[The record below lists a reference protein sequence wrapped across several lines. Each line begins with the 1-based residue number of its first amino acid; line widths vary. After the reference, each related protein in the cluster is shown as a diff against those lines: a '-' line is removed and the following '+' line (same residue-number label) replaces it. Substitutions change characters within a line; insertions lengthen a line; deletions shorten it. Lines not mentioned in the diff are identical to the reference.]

1 MVIRQLKLKIHMQF
15 RPSRSNGFTLIEIMI
30 VVAIIGVLAA
40 VAIPNLIKARKSS
53 AKQAC
58 IANLKALE
66 GAKAVWALENRK
78 NDADVPGDGDLFG
91 ADKTISRKPECPGGG
106 TYDIRAV
113 AEKPTCTVAEHA
125 LP

>member
-1 MVIRQLKLKIHMQF
+1 MQV
-15 RPSRSNGFTLIEIMI
+15 RPSRSGGFTLIEIMI

-113 AEKPTCTVAEHA
+113 AEKPSCTVAEHA

>member
-1 MVIRQLKLKIHMQF
+1 MQLH
-15 RPSRSNGFTLIEIMI
+15 PSRRSGFTLIEIMI

-40 VAIPNLIKARKSS
+40 VAIPNLIKARKQS

-58 IANLKALE
+58 IANLKAME

-78 NDADVPGDGDLFG
+78 NDADVPGDGELFG

-113 AEKPTCTVAEHA
+113 AEKPTCTVPDHA